1 MSDNNQTVKT
11 SWSSVQVYTL
21 SAICLLIGVT
31 MGYLFRGSTAPQAPS
46 ASTPAAVQTQTAG
59 GIDASAPQ
67 SPEAM
72 KRMAEKQVTPLL
84 EQLKSNPNDADTL
97 AQVAHYYIAAG
108 QFTDAVT
115 YYEKAVAIKPDCRV
129 PDATGRCLLLQR
141 LHRQVGRC
149 FEPRAPSRPEISQRS
164 LRPWNAEV
172 EGSGRCQGRRRMLA
186 AVAEDQS
193 GPPAPCRGGEDDRP
207 RQRTRQNAGRHQ
219 DRQASHVS
227 RDCRNGR
234 ATSRDADSRS

>member
-1 MSDNNQTVKT
+1 LQEELLEHMSDNNQTVKT

-31 MGYLFRGSTAPQAPS
+31 MGYLFRGSTAPKAPS
-46 ASTPAAVQTQTAG
+46 ASTTAAVQTPTAG

-108 QFTDAVT
+108 QFPDAVT
-115 YYEKAVAIKPDCRV
+115 YYEKAVAIKPTAESLTQLAGAYYYSGSTDKSV
-129 PDATGRCLLLQR
+129 DALNRALQVDPKYPNALYDLGMLKWKVQGDAKGAVECWQR
-141 LHRQVGRC
+141 LLKTNPDH
-149 FEPRAPSRPEISQRS
+149 PRR
-164 LRPWNAEV
+164 AEV
-172 EGSGRCQGRRRMLA
+172 EKMIARAKEHAKM
-186 AVAEDQS
+186 
-193 GPPAPCRGGEDDRP
+193 PAGTKTDKP
-207 RQRTRQNAGRHQ
+207 AM
-219 DRQASHVS
+219 
-227 RDCRNGR
+227 
-234 ATSRDADSRS
+234 